1 MSSRNPKIKGVLF
14 KHGENDYSIWMPDFA
29 KDEEKKL
36 LQALVAVF
44 ADNGTSIRGTKEVI
58 LQAISEDL

>member
-1 MSSRNPKIKGVLF
+1 MGKTPKIKGIVF
-14 KHGENDYSIWMPDFA
+14 KHDKNDYSIWMPDLNKA
-29 KDEEKKL
+29 EEKKI

-44 ADNGTSIRGTKEVI
+44 ADNGTSIRGTKEDI